1 MLDEQGTTMMLRMV
15 QKIARHMRL
24 EQEINEPM
32 KELSVETHV
41 TVSQSLDEKSH

>member
-1 MLDEQGTTMMLRMV
+1 MLDEQETTMMLRMV
-15 QKIARHMRL
+15 QKARHMGL

-32 KELSVETHV
+32 KELSEETHV